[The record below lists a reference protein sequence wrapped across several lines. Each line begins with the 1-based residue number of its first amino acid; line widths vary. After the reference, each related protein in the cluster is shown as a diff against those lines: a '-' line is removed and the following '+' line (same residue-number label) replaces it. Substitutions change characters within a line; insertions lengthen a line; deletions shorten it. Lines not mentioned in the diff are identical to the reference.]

1 MNLLESI
8 IGVQKKIKIIVEV
21 ETLYSDIVFENPG
34 QFKQLEISE
43 LQREH
48 RFKFFIQQL
57 ELAKK
62 NKLID
67 IEKLKVH
74 PSFDKLRTDNLDKI
88 AFELSEK

>member
-1 MNLLESI
+1 M
-8 IGVQKKIKIIVEV
+8 
-21 ETLYSDIVFENPG
+21 YSDIVFENPG

-43 LQREH
+43 LEREY

-74 PSFDKLRTDNLDKI
+74 PSFDSLSTYILGKI
-88 AFELSEK
+88 ALKISEREG

>member
-1 MNLLESI
+1 M
-8 IGVQKKIKIIVEV
+8 
-21 ETLYSDIVFENPG
+21 YSDIVFENPG

-43 LQREH
+43 LEREH

-67 IEKLKVH
+67 IEKFKVH
-74 PSFDKLRTDNLDKI
+74 PSFDKLSTYILDKI
-88 AFELSEK
+88 AQNISEK